1 MRLLIV
7 EDEQRLADTLRQ
19 LLHRQGYTADVCYD
33 GVSGLD
39 NALSGIYDLL
49 ILDVMLP
56 GMNGFQIAQK
66 LRAANVAAPVL
77 MLTAKSSLED
87 RVHGLDSGA
96 DYYLTK
102 PFEPEELLACV
113 RTLLRRSGGQ
123 LQEDTTLTWG
133 DLSLD
138 RATFSLSCDGR
149 EVRLSRREYDL
160 MELLMRNGSQVVTKE
175 QLLVKVWGYDS
186 QAEDNNVEVYISFLR
201 RKLAHLRSTVKIKTL
216 RMLGYCLTQEEEAQP

>member
-7 EDEQRLADTLRQ
+7 EDEVRLADTLRQ
-19 LLHRQGYTADVCYD
+19 LLNRQGYTADVYYD

-39 NALSGIYDLL
+39 NATTGIYDLMV
-49 ILDVMLP
+49 LDVMLP
-56 GMNGFQIAQK
+56 GMNGFQVVKK
-66 LRAANVAAPVL
+66 LREAGVATPVL
-77 MLTAKSSLED
+77 MLTAKSDVGD
-87 RVHGLDSGA
+87 RIHGLDCGA

-123 LQEDTTLTWG
+123 LQESDTLTWG
-133 DLSLD
+133 DLSLE
-138 RATFSLSCDGR
+138 RTTFTLSCAER

-160 MELLMRNGSQVVTKE
+160 MELLMRNGNQVVTKE
-175 QLLVKVWGYDS
+175 QMLVKVWGYDS

-201 RKLAHLRSTVKIKTL
+201 RKLNHLHSAVKIKTL
-216 RMLGYCLTQEEEAQP
+216 RMLGYCLTQEVEA

>member
-7 EDEQRLADTLRQ
+7 EDEVRLADTLRQ
-19 LLHRQGYTADVCYD
+19 LLNRQGYTADVYYD

-39 NALSGIYDLL
+39 NATTGIYDLMV
-49 ILDVMLP
+49 LDVMLP
-56 GMNGFQIAQK
+56 GMNGFQVVKK
-66 LRAANVAAPVL
+66 LREAGVATPVL
-77 MLTAKSSLED
+77 MLTAKSDVGD
-87 RVHGLDSGA
+87 RIHGLDCGA

-123 LQEDTTLTWG
+123 LQESDTLTWG
-133 DLSLD
+133 DLSLE
-138 RATFSLSCDGR
+138 RTTFTLSCAER

-160 MELLMRNGSQVVTKE
+160 IELLMRNGNQVVTKE
-175 QLLVKVWGYDS
+175 QMLVKVWGYDS

-201 RKLAHLRSTVKIKTL
+201 RKLTHLHSAVKIKTL
-216 RMLGYCLTQEEEAQP
+216 RMLGYCLTQEVDA

>member
-33 GVSGLD
+33 GISGLD

-96 DYYLTK
+96 DSYPTK

-113 RTLLRRSGGQ
+113 RTLQASSSSGSKG
-123 LQEDTTLTWG
+123 L
-133 DLSLD
+133 
-138 RATFSLSCDGR
+138 
-149 EVRLSRREYDL
+149 VR
-160 MELLMRNGSQVVTKE
+160 
-175 QLLVKVWGYDS
+175 
-186 QAEDNNVEVYISFLR
+186 
-201 RKLAHLRSTVKIKTL
+201 
-216 RMLGYCLTQEEEAQP
+216 